1 MIFKINS
8 EVEGVEMKG
17 LGFLKLERSSAFLR
31 AVEFYGL
38 GDVFK
43 MRGFALSKDQGAFLI
58 KVLIFKIR
66 SHFFTIKIRD
76 SL

>member
-1 MIFKINS
+1 MRVKSKSLIFKINR
-8 EVEGVEMKG
+8 EVEVVEMKG
-17 LGFLKLERSSAFLR
+17 LGFLR
-31 AVEFYGL
+31 AVDFYGL
-38 GDVFK
+38 EGVLK

>member
-1 MIFKINS
+1 MP
-8 EVEGVEMKG
+8 
-17 LGFLKLERSSAFLR
+17 FLR
-31 AVEFYGL
+31 AVDFYGL
-38 GDVFK
+38 GEVFK